1 VEPLVGRRAAGGRSS
16 RDAFIARQQDAKR
29 AFSHQEAEDKTMS
42 FKRATKAAA
51 KLRLGLIGPAG
62 SGKTMTAL
70 RVAHG
75 LGGRVAVIDTERGS
89 ASLYSGEHG
98 LEFDVLELE
107 SYEAQKFI
115 DAIAQAEAA
124 GYSVL
129 IIDSL
134 SHAWA
139 GKGGILEFVD
149 KAAKRSGGGSFSG
162 WRDATPLHNQLVDA
176 ILGAKLH
183 VICTLRSKVEHVI
196 EQVNGRTQVRKVGLQ
211 PVQRDGLEYE
221 FTVVGDVTQD
231 HELII
236 TKTRAAWLKDQIIR
250 EAGQELG
257 KQLATWLGDG
267 LPSPVA
273 PAPEPARTADAT
285 GGTGGG
291 QPVEEPL
298 GFKIAAHIAQ
308 ATSVRTL
315 GKIADRMKVLVSEGQ
330 LAAEAAE
337 KLSEFINRRHQQIE
351 PEVAADAVA

>member
-1 VEPLVGRRAAGGRSS
+1 MG
-16 RDAFIARQQDAKR
+16 
-29 AFSHQEAEDKTMS
+29 
-42 FKRATKAAA
+42 FKKATKSAA
-51 KLRLGLIGPAG
+51 KLRLGLVGPAG

-75 LGGRVAVIDTERGS
+75 LGGRVAVVDTERGS

-98 LEFDVLELE
+98 LDFDVLELD
-107 SYEAQKFI
+107 SYEAEHFI
-115 DAIAQAEAA
+115 GAIRQAEQA
-124 GYSVL
+124 GYDVL

-149 KAAKRSGGGSFSG
+149 QAAKRSGGGSFSG
-162 WRDATPLHNQLVDA
+162 WRDATPRHNQLVDA

-236 TKTRAAWLKDQIIR
+236 TKTRAAWLKDKIIR
-250 EAGQELG
+250 EAGEELG
-257 KQLATWLGDG
+257 QQLAAWLSDG

-291 QPVEEPL
+291 QPARNPVRGFWLDRVDNATTVEQL
-298 GFKIAAHIAQ
+298 GAIGDDADEAVSTGELSTSQRKRLDLEIA
-308 ATSVRTL
+308 T
-315 GKIADRMKVLVSEGQ
+315 
-330 LAAEAAE
+330 
-337 KLSEFINRRHQQIE
+337 RHQVIDGHRH
-351 PEVAADAVA
+351 EVAVDAVA

>member
-1 VEPLVGRRAAGGRSS
+1 
-16 RDAFIARQQDAKR
+16 
-29 AFSHQEAEDKTMS
+29 MS

-89 ASLYSGEHG
+89 ASLYSGERG
-98 LEFDVLELE
+98 LDFDVLELD
-107 SYEAQKFI
+107 SYEAEKFI
-115 DAIAQAEAA
+115 QAIGQAEAA
-124 GYSVL
+124 GYDVL

-183 VICTLRSKVEHVI
+183 IIATLRSKVEHVI

-250 EAGQELG
+250 EAGEDLG
-257 KQLATWLGDG
+257 RQLAAWLSDG

-273 PAPEPARTADAT
+273 SAPTPAKTAPAVQGAAPSSDKPLYERILDHIAEAKTVRSLGVMGDRVDALASDGQLTAD
-285 GGTGGG
+285 
-291 QPVEEPL
+291 
-298 GFKIAAHIAQ
+298 Q
-308 ATSVRTL
+308 AKEL
-315 GKIADRMKVLVSEGQ
+315 
-330 LAAEAAE
+330 EAA
-337 KLSEFINRRHQQIE
+337 IGRRHQQLE
-351 PEVAADAVA
+351 PEVAVNGVA

>member
-1 VEPLVGRRAAGGRSS
+1 MG
-16 RDAFIARQQDAKR
+16 
-29 AFSHQEAEDKTMS
+29 
-42 FKRATKAAA
+42 FKKATKAAA

-89 ASLYSGEHG
+89 ASLYSGERG
-98 LEFDVLELE
+98 LDFDVLELD
-107 SYEAQKFI
+107 SYEAEKFI
-115 DAIAQAEAA
+115 QAISQAEAE
-124 GYSVL
+124 GYDVL

-236 TKTRAAWLKDQIIR
+236 TKTRAAWLKDQIVR
-250 EAGQELG
+250 EAGEDLG
-257 KQLATWLGDG
+257 KQLAAWLSDG

-273 PAPEPARTADAT
+273 SAPTPARTADAT
-285 GGTGGG
+285 GGTGDGS
-291 QPVEEPL
+291 PVEEPL
-298 GFKIAAHIAQ
+298 AIRIATHISQ
-308 ATSVRTL
+308 AGSVRTL
-315 GKIADRMKVLVSEGQ
+315 GKIADRIDALVSEGQ
-330 LAAEAAE
+330 LSPDEAAD
-337 KLSEFINRRHQQIE
+337 LHGAVSRRHDVIE
-351 PEVAADAVA
+351 PRGAVNGVA

>member
-1 VEPLVGRRAAGGRSS
+1 MG
-16 RDAFIARQQDAKR
+16 
-29 AFSHQEAEDKTMS
+29 
-42 FKRATKAAA
+42 FKKATKAAA

-89 ASLYSGEHG
+89 ASLYSGERG
-98 LEFDVLELE
+98 LGFDVLELE
-107 SYEAQKFI
+107 TYEAEKFI
-115 DAIAQAEAA
+115 QAIAQAEAE
-124 GYSVL
+124 GYDVL

-250 EAGQELG
+250 EAGEDLG
-257 KQLATWLGDG
+257 RQLAAWLSDG
-267 LPSPVA
+267 LPSPVVSA
-273 PAPEPARTADAT
+273 PTPAKTADAT
-285 GGTGGG
+285 GGTGDG

-298 GFKIAAHIAQ
+298 AIRIATHISQ
-308 ATSVRTL
+308 AGSVRTL
-315 GKIADRMKVLVSEGQ
+315 GKIADRIDALVSEGQ
-330 LAAEAAE
+330 LSPDEAAD
-337 KLSEFINRRHQQIE
+337 LHGAVSRRHDVIE
-351 PEVAADAVA
+351 PRGAVNGVA

>member
-1 VEPLVGRRAAGGRSS
+1 MG
-16 RDAFIARQQDAKR
+16 
-29 AFSHQEAEDKTMS
+29 
-42 FKRATKAAA
+42 FKKATKAAA

-75 LGGRVAVIDTERGS
+75 LGGRIAVIDTERGS
-89 ASLYSGEHG
+89 ASLYSGERG
-98 LEFDVLELE
+98 LDFDVLELE
-107 SYEAQKFI
+107 SYEAEKFI
-115 DAIAQAEAA
+115 QAIAQAEAA
-124 GYSVL
+124 GYGVL

-183 VICTLRSKVEHVI
+183 IICTLRSKVEHVI

-250 EAGQELG
+250 EAGEDLG
-257 KQLATWLGDG
+257 QQLAAWLSDG

-298 GFKIAAHIAQ
+298 AIRIATHISQ
-308 ATSVRTL
+308 AGSVRTL
-315 GKIADRMKVLVSEGQ
+315 GKIADRIDALVSEGQ
-330 LAAEAAE
+330 LSPDEAGDLHGAV
-337 KLSEFINRRHQQIE
+337 SRRHDVIE
-351 PEVAADAVA
+351 PRGAVNGVA

>member
-1 VEPLVGRRAAGGRSS
+1 MG
-16 RDAFIARQQDAKR
+16 
-29 AFSHQEAEDKTMS
+29 
-42 FKRATKAAA
+42 FKKATKSAA
-51 KLRLGLIGPAG
+51 KLRLGLVGPAG

-70 RVAHG
+70 RIAHG

-98 LEFDVLELE
+98 LDFDVLELD
-107 SYEAQKFI
+107 SYEAEHFI
-115 DAIAQAEAA
+115 GAIRQAEQA
-124 GYSVL
+124 GYDVL

-149 KAAKRSGGGSFSG
+149 QAAKRSGGGSFSG
-162 WRDATPLHNQLVDA
+162 WRDATPRHNQLVDA

-221 FTVVGDVTQD
+221 FTVVADVTQD

-236 TKTRAAWLKDQIIR
+236 TKTRAAWLKDKIIR
-250 EAGQELG
+250 EAGEELG
-257 KQLATWLGDG
+257 QQLAAWLSDG
-267 LPSPVA
+267 LPSPVVSA
-273 PAPEPARTADAT
+273 QTPARTADAT

-291 QPVEEPL
+291 SPVEVPL
-298 GFKIAAHIAQ
+298 AIRIATHISQ
-308 ATSVRTL
+308 AGSVRTL
-315 GKIADRMKVLVSEGQ
+315 GKIADRVDVLTSEGQ
-330 LAAEAAE
+330 LSAEERAE
-337 KLSEFINRRHQQIE
+337 LREAIARRHDVIE
-351 PEVAADAVA
+351 PEVAVDAVA

>member
-1 VEPLVGRRAAGGRSS
+1 MG
-16 RDAFIARQQDAKR
+16 
-29 AFSHQEAEDKTMS
+29 
-42 FKRATKAAA
+42 FKKATKSAA
-51 KLRLGLIGPAG
+51 KLRLGLVGPAG

-70 RVAHG
+70 RIAHG
-75 LGGRVAVIDTERGS
+75 LGGRIAVIDTERGS
-89 ASLYSGEHG
+89 ASLYSGERG
-98 LEFDVLELE
+98 LDFDVLELD
-107 SYEAQKFI
+107 SYEAEHFVG
-115 DAIAQAEAA
+115 AIRQAEQA
-124 GYSVL
+124 GYEVL

-149 KAAKRSGGGSFSG
+149 QAAKRSGGGSFSG
-162 WRDATPLHNQLVDA
+162 WRDATPRHNQLVDA

-221 FTVVGDVTQD
+221 FTVVADVTQD

-236 TKTRAAWLKDQIIR
+236 TKTRAAWLKDKIIR
-250 EAGQELG
+250 EAGEELG
-257 KQLATWLGDG
+257 QQLAAWLSDG

-298 GFKIAAHIAQ
+298 VFKIAAHIAQ

-315 GKIADRMKVLVSEGQ
+315 GKIADRMEVLVSEGQ
-330 LAAEAAE
+330 LTPEACE
-337 KLSEFINRRHQQIE
+337 QLSEAIHRRHQQIE
-351 PEVAADAVA
+351 PEVAVDAVA

>member
-1 VEPLVGRRAAGGRSS
+1 
-16 RDAFIARQQDAKR
+16 
-29 AFSHQEAEDKTMS
+29 
-42 FKRATKAAA
+42 
-51 KLRLGLIGPAG
+51 
-62 SGKTMTAL
+62 
-70 RVAHG
+70 
-75 LGGRVAVIDTERGS
+75 
-89 ASLYSGEHG
+89 
-98 LEFDVLELE
+98 
-107 SYEAQKFI
+107 
-115 DAIAQAEAA
+115 
-124 GYSVL
+124 VL

-183 VICTLRSKVEHVI
+183 IICTLRSKVEHVI

-250 EAGQELG
+250 EAGEDLG
-257 KQLATWLGDG
+257 KQLAAWLSDG
-267 LPSPVA
+267 ITASVKTA
-273 PAPEPARTADAT
+273 PAEPKLGWLERVNQAATVDELGTIGDEADEAVSTGDLSPTQRARLDK
-285 GGTGGG
+285 
-291 QPVEEPL
+291 Q
-298 GFKIAAHIAQ
+298 ISI
-308 ATSVRTL
+308 
-315 GKIADRMKVLVSEGQ
+315 
-330 LAAEAAE
+330 
-337 KLSEFINRRHQQIE
+337 RHQQIE

>member
-1 VEPLVGRRAAGGRSS
+1 MG
-16 RDAFIARQQDAKR
+16 
-29 AFSHQEAEDKTMS
+29 
-42 FKRATKAAA
+42 FKKATKAAA

-70 RVAHG
+70 RVARG

-89 ASLYSGEHG
+89 ASLYSGENG
-98 LEFDVLELE
+98 LDFDVLELE
-107 SYEAQKFI
+107 SYEAEKFI
-115 DAIAQAEAA
+115 QAIAQAEAA
-124 GYSVL
+124 GYDVL

-149 KAAKRSGGGSFSG
+149 QAAKRSGGGSFSG
-162 WRDATPLHNQLVDA
+162 WRDATPRHNQLVDA

-221 FTVVGDVTQD
+221 FTVVADVTQD

-236 TKTRAAWLKDQIIR
+236 TKTRAAWLKDKIIR
-250 EAGQELG
+250 EAGEDLG
-257 KQLATWLGDG
+257 QQLAAWLSDG

-291 QPVEEPL
+291 QPVRIGWLERVNNATTVDEL
-298 GFKIAAHIAQ
+298 GTIGDEADEAVSTGDLSPTQRARLDKQIAI
-308 ATSVRTL
+308 
-315 GKIADRMKVLVSEGQ
+315 
-330 LAAEAAE
+330 
-337 KLSEFINRRHQQIE
+337 RHQQIE

>member
-1 VEPLVGRRAAGGRSS
+1 MG
-16 RDAFIARQQDAKR
+16 
-29 AFSHQEAEDKTMS
+29 
-42 FKRATKAAA
+42 FKKATKAAA

-89 ASLYSGEHG
+89 ASLYSGERG
-98 LEFDVLELE
+98 LDFDVLELD
-107 SYEAQKFI
+107 SYEAEKFI
-115 DAIAQAEAA
+115 QAIAQAEAE
-124 GYSVL
+124 GYDVL

-183 VICTLRSKVEHVI
+183 IICTLRSKVEHVI

-231 HELII
+231 HELIV

-250 EAGQELG
+250 EAGEELG
-257 KQLATWLGDG
+257 KQLAAWLSDG
-267 LPSPVA
+267 LPSPVVSA
-273 PAPEPARTADAT
+273 PTPARTAEAT
-285 GGTGGG
+285 GGTGDGS
-291 QPVEEPL
+291 PVEEPL
-298 GFKIAAHIAQ
+298 AIRIATHISQ
-308 ATSVRTL
+308 ASSVRTL
-315 GKIADRMKVLVSEGQ
+315 GKIADRIDALVSEGQ
-330 LAAEAAE
+330 LLPDEAAE
-337 KLSEFINRRHQQIE
+337 LHDAVSRRHDVIE
-351 PEVAADAVA
+351 PRGAVNGVA